1 MSKMKKLLALLLAL
15 VMMLTLLPLAAADSA
30 RLTESEDIVPEGL
43 GSGAPKWTEETT
55 DDGWI
60 KVINEGGE
68 ELLST
73 CDSEEELLRAY
84 DQFALELF
92 EDDEEENP

>member
-1 MSKMKKLLALLLAL
+1 MSEESSPIF
-15 VMMLTLLPLAAADSA
+15 VELTDEEGNTQTLEYIMSLEIDGQEYRAFFP
-30 RLTESEDIVPEGL
+30 TEAEGEDDDPDAGL
-43 GSGAPKWTEETT
+43 
-55 DDGWI
+55 I
-60 KVINEGGE
+60 ILKVINEGGE